1 MAYEDDIR
9 QLYQQQMGRDADAAG
24 LSYYANLLQSGGS
37 VNDIVNMMQASP
49 EKQGPD
55 FRTGINSAF
64 TSEGMTPYFSDT
76 TTPIT
81 PWGGYTGSSTANLT
95 GPTGPVNSYN
105 QMVNPAYASTL
116 GPGPTNTT
124 ANASN
129 MTPSVLPDPF
139 RTSYASGGNL
149 GMGSN
154 TGSASPQLGSY
165 TANPYLGQMSDDI
178 TRRTGLARDQALQ
191 GVRSNAIGL
200 GGLGGSRQG
209 VAEAGVINQS
219 LDNLTGQ
226 LANLNFQD
234 YTGQQNRNLQQY
246 GMDQG
251 FYTSQRGQDLA
262 QIGLGSQ
269 LETQALQNQWYPI
282 TQAAN
287 IYGSLGGLN
296 SSTTNTASQGGGAM
310 GALGGML
317 GTAQIGSN
325 LKWW

>member
-1 MAYEDDIR
+1 MAYNPLIE
-9 QLYQQQMGRDADAAG
+9 QLYGSIGKTPDLIDAEGAAYWENAFASGAKSPADFLASANYVYSQPSSYTESPYAEQNTAGLQNRLTTSQAQQQPKPVAQNQIPGVTQAMRDYIG
-24 LSYYANLLQSGGS
+24 LA
-37 VNDIVNMMQASP
+37 
-49 EKQGPD
+49 
-55 FRTGINSAF
+55 
-64 TSEGMTPYFSDT
+64 
-76 TTPIT
+76 
-81 PWGGYTGSSTANLT
+81 
-95 GPTGPVNSYN
+95 
-105 QMVNPAYASTL
+105 
-116 GPGPTNTT
+116 PG
-124 ANASN
+124 
-129 MTPSVLPDPF
+129 L
-139 RTSYASGGNL
+139 
-149 GMGSN
+149 
-154 TGSASPQLGSY
+154 GSAGGGQGQMPMLPGGGVGGGGGQ
-165 TANPYLGQMSDDI
+165 NPYLGQMSDDI
-178 TRRTGLARDQALQ
+178 TRRTGIARDQALQ
-191 GVRSNAIGL
+191 GIRGNAIGV

-287 IYGSLGGLN
+287 IYGNLGGLN

-310 GALGGML
+310 GALGGLL

>member
-1 MAYEDDIR
+1 MAYEDDVR
-9 QLYQQQMGRDADAAG
+9 QLYQQRLGREADASG
-24 LSYYANLLQSGGS
+24 LNYYTNLLQSGLG
-37 VNDIVNMMQASP
+37 VNDIVRMLDASP
-49 EKQGPD
+49 EKMG
-55 FRTGINSAF
+55 AAA
-64 TSEGMTPYFSDT
+64 
-76 TTPIT
+76 
-81 PWGGYTGSSTANLT
+81 GG
-95 GPTGPVNSYN
+95 
-105 QMVNPAYASTL
+105 AS
-116 GPGPTNTT
+116 P
-124 ANASN
+124 
-129 MTPSVLPDPF
+129 MTPSVFPDPF
-139 RTSYASGGNL
+139 RTGRTGNL

-154 TGSASPQLGSY
+154 TGASPQLGSY
-165 TANPYLGQMSDDI
+165 TPNPYLGQISDDI

-191 GVRSNAIGL
+191 GVRGNAIGV
-200 GGLGGSRQG
+200 GQLGGSRQG

-219 LDNLTGQ
+219 LDNLSGQ

-282 TQAAN
+282 NQAAN
-287 IYGSLGGLN
+287 IYGTLGGLN
-296 SSTTNTASQGGGAM
+296 SSTTNTASQGGGAL
-310 GALGGML
+310 GALGGLL

>member
-9 QLYQQQMGRDADAAG
+9 QLYQQQLGRDADASG
-24 LSYYANLLQSGGS
+24 LGYYTNLLQSGLG

-81 PWGGYTGSSTANLT
+81 PWGGYTGTTGNLVA
-95 GPTGPVNSYN
+95 PTGPVNSYN

-124 ANASN
+124 ANPASAGGA
-129 MTPSVLPDPF
+129 PSY
-139 RTSYASGGNL
+139 TQNTGNL
-149 GMGSN
+149 GMGSPIGGG
-154 TGSASPQLGSY
+154 TPQLGGY
-165 TANPYLGQMSDDI
+165 TANPYLGQISDDI

-191 GVRSNAIGL
+191 GIRGNAIGV

-287 IYGSLGGLN
+287 IYGSLSGLN

-310 GALGGML
+310 GALGGLL